1 MKNDKIPVGR
11 NIKRLRE
18 AKGMSRQ
25 EVAARIGDYDKSL
38 QRWETT
44 DRNPRIETLLR
55 LAGVF
60 NVSLDELVLGSVTG
74 RSATQKRPNEH
85 GLELSKSEVNLLSE
99 LCTDKIMQL
108 EQSLKYKDV
117 SSHLDDMDKTLEEIR
132 PLDDIYG
139 KLVAYRNREKGTR

>member
-1 MKNDKIPVGR
+1 MKNDKISVGR

-74 RSATQKRPNEH
+74 RSAP
-85 GLELSKSEVNLLSE
+85 
-99 LCTDKIMQL
+99 
-108 EQSLKYKDV
+108 
-117 SSHLDDMDKTLEEIR
+117 
-132 PLDDIYG
+132 
-139 KLVAYRNREKGTR
+139 